1 MDLIPITQMLIDKDK
16 WLSKKIKYENHTQNN
31 DIINDIFDMIIKWI
45 LEKEDLIIT
54 SDIEDIKY
62 DLIMKLLPKK

>member
-1 MDLIPITQMLIDKDK
+1 MDLIPITKMIIDKDK
-16 WLSKKIKYENHTQNN
+16 WLSKKIKYEENIVTN
-31 DIINDIFDMIIKWI
+31 DIINDISEMIIQWI

-54 SDIEDIKY
+54 SDQEDMKQ